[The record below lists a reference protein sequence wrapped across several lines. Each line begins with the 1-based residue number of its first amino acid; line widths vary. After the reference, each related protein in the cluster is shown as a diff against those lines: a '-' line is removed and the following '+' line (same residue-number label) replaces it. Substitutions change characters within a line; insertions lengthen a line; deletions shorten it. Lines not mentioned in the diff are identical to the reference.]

1 MRSTILTSVVLL
13 GAASLVLS
21 APAFAAEAASA
32 STSASASVTTDS
44 VGAPSPSS
52 PEDDPTI
59 PGALVIGGRI
69 GAIFPQPFTALD
81 SHVAFGIEL
90 GYRLPF
96 ADQRLEIMFD
106 AGYSPPHNS
115 FSLNRPEKGAAYDGT
130 VAEEELHFS
139 LGPRVRVMERKSPWN
154 VTIAAGG
161 RLYLLKSFSN
171 GSRAGQSFA
180 EFSEQSTELGFFAA
194 LGGEYALGPGVIFL
208 DVDFGYAKIPHQI
221 TGDVNTGNITPTLGY
236 RVFLL

>member
-1 MRSTILTSVVLL
+1 MRSTILAGVLL
-13 GAASLVLS
+13 GAASLVFTV
-21 APAFAAEAASA
+21 PGFAEVAANASA
-32 STSASASVTTDS
+32 SAAATTDS
-44 VGAPSPSS
+44 GGAPSTKLRN
-52 PEDDPTI
+52 DDPTI
-59 PGALVIGGRI
+59 PGALVIGGEI

-96 ADQRLEIMFD
+96 ADQRLEIMFG

-115 FSLNRPEKGAAYDGT
+115 FTLNRQEKGAPYEGT
-130 VAEEELHFS
+130 LAQETLHFS
-139 LGPRVRVMERKSPWN
+139 LGPRVRVMERSSPWN

-180 EFSEQSTELGFFAA
+180 EFSEQSTQLGFFAA

-208 DVDFGYAKIPHQI
+208 DVDLGYAKIPHQI
-221 TGDVNTGNITPTLGY
+221 TGDVSTANITPTLGY